1 MNQKNDENGYFP
13 LIDFHD
19 EIVNFFFRAF
29 YMPKNHKSS
38 ICDVITRVYD
48 NFTNFFQC
56 LDSCLE
62 VSIKIFDRFQSN
74 IWTRKYGSIVKLG
87 A

>member
-38 ICDVITRVYD
+38 SFAMLLRV
-48 NFTNFFQC
+48 FMII
-56 LDSCLE
+56 LP
-62 VSIKIFDRFQSN
+62 IFSN
-74 IWTRKYGSIVKLG
+74 V
-87 A
+87 